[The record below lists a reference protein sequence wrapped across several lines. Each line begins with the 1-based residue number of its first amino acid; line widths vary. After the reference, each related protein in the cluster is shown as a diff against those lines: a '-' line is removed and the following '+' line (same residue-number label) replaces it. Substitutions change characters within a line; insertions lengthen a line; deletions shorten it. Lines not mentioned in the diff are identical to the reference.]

1 LRIADGVPPNKTA
14 VRTRTLTGVTLGLW
28 LAVAPAGFAAPRSSE
43 PAVAAGELDRLRQET
58 ITLARTVQRQESAL
72 VALEHELDLL
82 GREAAGRQRG
92 LDESRVEQEQL
103 LGTLERLARHP
114 PDAVPQPAQLPID
127 RVRSHILLQ
136 AAVPALRDE
145 ARALANEIER
155 LAALRARIEAKQR
168 ELAAARDTLA
178 GSREQLA
185 QSVARRT
192 ELVHQVSAEN
202 GDGEGSAAKLGQAV
216 GDLGELIK
224 RADAETDRRDKAL
237 LAHARA
243 ALPKEKAKGLTVAT
257 ADPTLPQQLRS
268 FAAAQGAILLPVS
281 GAILPADP
289 EQSATAS
296 HRMSLRTIPA
306 AAVVAPFDGRVV
318 YAGSLH
324 ADGLILIIRHGD
336 GYHSLLAGLGRAEV
350 SVGQWILAGEPV
362 GVMPDAAE
370 PGSDGVFY
378 FELRR
383 DGRPVDPQPWLAPRD
398 EGRDEQGGD
407 QRVRE

>member
-1 LRIADGVPPNKTA
+1 LRIAGGVPPNKAA
-14 VRTRTLTGVTLGLW
+14 VRTRTLAGVTLGLW
-28 LAVAPAGFAAPRSSE
+28 LVLAPAGIAAPRSSQ
-43 PAVAAGELDRLRQET
+43 PLAAAGELDRVRQET
-58 ITLARTVQRQESAL
+58 ITLARTVQQRESAL
-72 VALEHELDLL
+72 AALDHELDLL

-114 PDAVPQPAQLPID
+114 PDAAPQPAQPPID

-145 ARALANEIER
+145 ARALANELER
-155 LAALRARIEAKQR
+155 LAALRAWIEAKQR
-168 ELAAARDTLA
+168 ERAAARDTLA
-178 GSREQLA
+178 DSREQLA

-192 ELVHQVSAEN
+192 ELVHQLSAEN

-243 ALPKEKAKGLTVAT
+243 ALPKEKAKGLTAAT
-257 ADPTLPQQLRS
+257 AHPTLPQQLRS

-296 HRMSLRTIPA
+296 HRLGLRTIPA
-306 AAVVAPFDGRVV
+306 AMVVAPFDGRVV
-318 YAGSLH
+318 YAGPFRT
-324 ADGLILIIRHGD
+324 DGVILIIRHGD

-370 PGSDGVFY
+370 RGSDGVFY

-383 DGRPVDPQPWLAPRD
+383 DGRPVDPQPWLATRV
-398 EGRDEQGGD
+398 ETTERGD
-407 QRVRE
+407 KLGD

>member
-1 LRIADGVPPNKTA
+1 M
-14 VRTRTLTGVTLGLW
+14 RTRTLAGVTLGLW
-28 LAVAPAGFAAPRSSE
+28 LAVAPAGIAAPRSSE
-43 PAVAAGELDRLRQET
+43 PPAAAGELDRVRQET
-58 ITLARTVQRQESAL
+58 ITLARTVQRQESA
-72 VALEHELDLL
+72 VGALDHELDLL

-92 LDESRVEQEQL
+92 LDESRIEQEQL
-103 LGTLERLARHP
+103 LGTLAHLARHP
-114 PDAVPQPAQLPID
+114 PDEASPSSEPPVD
-127 RVRSHILLQ
+127 RIRSHILLQ
-136 AAVPALRDE
+136 AAVPALRQE
-145 ARALANEIER
+145 AHALASEIER
-155 LAALRARIEAKQR
+155 VATLRARIGAKQG
-168 ELAAARDTLA
+168 ELAAARDALV

-185 QSVARRT
+185 QAMARRT
-192 ELVHQVSAEN
+192 ELVHRLSAEN
-202 GDGEGSAAKLGQAV
+202 GDGESSAAKLGQAV

-243 ALPKEKAKGLTVAT
+243 ALSKEKAKGLTAAT

-268 FAAAQGAILLPVS
+268 FAAAQGAILLPVF

-318 YAGSLH
+318 YAGPFRT
-324 ADGLILIIRHGD
+324 DGVILIIRHGD

-370 PGSDGVFY
+370 RGSDGVFY

-383 DGRPVDPQPWLAPRD
+383 DGRPVDPQPWLATRD
-398 EGRDEQGGD
+398 EATERGD
-407 QRVRE
+407 KLGD